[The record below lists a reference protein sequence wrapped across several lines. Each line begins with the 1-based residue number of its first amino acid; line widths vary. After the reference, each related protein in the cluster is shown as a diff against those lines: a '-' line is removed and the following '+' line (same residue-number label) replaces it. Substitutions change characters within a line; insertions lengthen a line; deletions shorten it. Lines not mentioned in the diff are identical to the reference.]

1 MAQTKR
7 NPPVRIPIPVEQFV
21 EGLLRID
28 PKKLPAAAAKKK
40 AAKKRKGKANRNN
53 QAAG

>member
-1 MAQTKR
+1 MAGKNRQ
-7 NPPVRIPIPVEQFV
+7 PPIHIPIPVEQFV
-21 EGLLRID
+21 EGLLKID